1 MTIDY
6 EVKKLLYGCAAMSGV
21 RLITGSF
28 HAFFFLSM
36 GVSITQLAL
45 LQIVFSVAICIF
57 EVPCGILGDKI
68 GVKQNVI
75 LSCFFFSLF
84 FFLCIYAPNL
94 SVLIPAEIIYALGFA
109 LCSGADSTW
118 IKGLIDGSGYKGS
131 LIYHQVNAYKRELT
145 AFMNTVAGALGVL
158 IVLCMDNYQSAYYFC
173 SFGFLVLVF
182 LFSRV
187 TGIGIASV
195 SDSQPIDSGSLLHAT
210 EAFAY
215 LVTSKI
221 GLYYILIC
229 GFIVAALQ
237 PIFHFWQ
244 PFILGQTGVLDN
256 ATGKTKIL
264 ILGLCF
270 VSYTLVKYL
279 FNRFVI
285 KYLMQKYAPMAITLY
300 SLVLSAVVMLALLL
314 VANSWAPIILFTV
327 FHSFFSVPVTQ
338 FEAEF
343 FKHIQQKNA
352 NTVLSIVSFLA
363 RIFGILALVLIGW
376 LANNVCIEAAFCFTL
391 LCICLIIPLNL
402 AWLYTDKKL
411 IKDEEV

>member
-1 MTIDY
+1 MAIDY

-28 HAFFFLSM
+28 HAFFWLSM
-36 GVSITQLAL
+36 GVSVTQLAL

-75 LSCFFFSLF
+75 FSCFFFSLF

-94 SVLIPAEIIYALGFA
+94 SVLIPAEIIYALAFA
-109 LCSGADSTW
+109 LCSGADSAW
-118 IKGLIDGSGYKGS
+118 IKGLIDGSLYKGS
-131 LIYHQVNAYKRELT
+131 LVYHQVNAYKRELT
-145 AFMNTVAGALGVL
+145 AFMNMVAGALGVL
-158 IVLCMDNYQSAYYFC
+158 IVLSMDNYQSAYYFC

-182 LFSRV
+182 WFSRV
-187 TGIGIASV
+187 RGVGIASV
-195 SDSQPIDSGSLLHAT
+195 GSRQLRNSGSLLHAT
-210 EAFAY
+210 EAFVY

-244 PFILGQTGVLDN
+244 PFILGQTGALDN

-270 VSYTLVKYL
+270 VSYSFVKYL

-285 KYLMQKYAPMAITLY
+285 KYLMQKYAPMAITLC

-314 VANSWAPIILFTV
+314 VANSWAPIILFTI

-376 LANNVCIEAAFCFTL
+376 LASNIGIEAAFCFAL
-391 LCICLIIPLNL
+391 LCICLVIPLNL

-411 IKDEEV
+411 IKGEGA

>member
-6 EVKKLLYGCAAMSGV
+6 EVKKLLYGCAVMSGM

-28 HAFFFLSM
+28 HAFFLLSM
-36 GVSITQLAL
+36 GVSIAQLAL

-75 LSCFFFSLF
+75 LSCFF
-84 FFLCIYAPNL
+84 LCIYAPNL

-109 LCSGADSTW
+109 LFSGADSTW
-118 IKGLIDGSGYKGS
+118 IKGLIDGGGYKGS
-131 LIYHQVNAYKRELT
+131 LIYHKVNAYKRELT
-145 AFMNTVAGALGVL
+145 AFMNMVAGALGVL

-182 LFSRV
+182 FFSRV
-187 TGIGIASV
+187 RGIGIASV
-195 SDSQPIDSGSLLHAT
+195 SGSQSTDSGSLLHAT
-210 EAFAY
+210 EAFTY

-244 PFILGQTGVLDN
+244 SFILGQTGILDN

-285 KYLMQKYAPMAITLY
+285 KYLMQKYAPMAITLC
-300 SLVLSAVVMLALLL
+300 SLVLSAVIMLALLL
-314 VANSWAPIILFTV
+314 VANSWAPLFYSLYFTV
-327 FHSFFSVPVTQ
+327 F
-338 FEAEF
+338 
-343 FKHIQQKNA
+343 
-352 NTVLSIVSFLA
+352 
-363 RIFGILALVLIGW
+363 
-376 LANNVCIEAAFCFTL
+376 FC
-391 LCICLIIPLNL
+391 PYD
-402 AWLYTDKKL
+402 A
-411 IKDEEV
+411 V

>member
-1 MTIDY
+1 M
-6 EVKKLLYGCAAMSGV
+6 
-21 RLITGSF
+21 
-28 HAFFFLSM
+28 
-36 GVSITQLAL
+36 
-45 LQIVFSVAICIF
+45 
-57 EVPCGILGDKI
+57 
-68 GVKQNVI
+68 
-75 LSCFFFSLF
+75 
-84 FFLCIYAPNL
+84 
-94 SVLIPAEIIYALGFA
+94 
-109 LCSGADSTW
+109 
-118 IKGLIDGSGYKGS
+118 
-131 LIYHQVNAYKRELT
+131 
-145 AFMNTVAGALGVL
+145 VAGALGVL

-182 LFSRV
+182 FLSRV
-187 TGIGIASV
+187 KGIGIASV
-195 SDSQPIDSGSLLHAT
+195 SSSQSIDSSSLLHAT
-210 EAFAY
+210 EAFTC
-215 LVTSKI
+215 LVTLRI

-237 PIFHFWQ
+237 PVFHFWQ
-244 PFILGQTGVLDN
+244 PFILGQTGILDN

-285 KYLMQKYAPMAITLY
+285 KYFMQKYAPMVITLC

-376 LANNVCIEAAFCFTL
+376 LANNVEAAFCFAL
-391 LCICLIIPLNL
+391 LCICFVIPLNL

-411 IKDEEV
+411 IKDERD

>member
-1 MTIDY
+1 M
-6 EVKKLLYGCAAMSGV
+6 
-21 RLITGSF
+21 
-28 HAFFFLSM
+28 
-36 GVSITQLAL
+36 
-45 LQIVFSVAICIF
+45 
-57 EVPCGILGDKI
+57 
-68 GVKQNVI
+68 
-75 LSCFFFSLF
+75 
-84 FFLCIYAPNL
+84 
-94 SVLIPAEIIYALGFA
+94 
-109 LCSGADSTW
+109 
-118 IKGLIDGSGYKGS
+118 
-131 LIYHQVNAYKRELT
+131 
-145 AFMNTVAGALGVL
+145 
-158 IVLCMDNYQSAYYFC
+158 
-173 SFGFLVLVF
+173 
-182 LFSRV
+182 

-195 SDSQPIDSGSLLHAT
+195 WSSQLRNSDSLLHAT
-210 EAFAY
+210 EAFSD

-244 PFILGQTGVLDN
+244 PFILGQTGTLDN

-285 KYLMQKYAPMAITLY
+285 RYLMQKYAPMVVTLW
-300 SLVLSAVVMLALLL
+300 SLVLSAFVMLALLL
-314 VANSWAPIILFTV
+314 VANSWACIILFTI

-338 FEAEF
+338 FESEF

-376 LANNVCIEAAFCFTL
+376 LSSNIGIEAAFCCAL
-391 LCICLIIPLNL
+391 LCICLVISLNL
-402 AWLYTDKKL
+402 AWLYIDKKL
-411 IKDEEV
+411 IKDKGV